1 MHAILNYTNTKVDL
15 ETAKLRLNLLMD
27 KKEALYCKY
36 FSITPTLKDVV
47 VDGGARN
54 NDKMADYVHELN
66 KINPKT
72 GKSLEQEINEQLN
85 VVQKLEYYL
94 KRMESTL
101 KSLTGMEADL
111 YKEIV
116 INGTRISRAVE
127 KIASNYDKDVS
138 TIWRLYHRNV
148 KEYVNMLK
156 VNVC

>member
-1 MHAILNYTNTKVDL
+1 MQAILNYTNTKVDL

-36 FSITPTLKDVV
+36 FSITPTLKDIV

-66 KINPKT
+66 KINPNT

-101 KSLTGMEADL
+101 KSLTGIEADL

-127 KIASNYDKDVS
+127 KIASEYNKDVS
-138 TIWRLYHRNV
+138 TIWRLYHRGV

-156 VNVC
+156 VGG

>member
-1 MHAILNYTNTKVDL
+1 MQAILNYTNTKVDL

-36 FSITPTLKDVV
+36 FSITPTLKDMVV
-47 VDGGARN
+47 EGGVKN

-66 KINPKT
+66 KINPNT

-85 VVQKLEYYL
+85 AVQKLEYYL

-116 INGTRISRAVE
+116 INGTRISKAVE
-127 KIASNYDKDVS
+127 KIASDYNKDVS
-138 TIWRLYHRNV
+138 TIWRLYHRHV

-156 VNVC
+156 ITKC